1 MSTLYTTDGSLVAVY
16 RTDGT
21 MVWGSPDGANPSEP
35 APPAE
40 PPKPPEGPL
49 MNVATRMAAANN
61 GAGPEGGASGTM
73 AATRHLL
80 AVDVDTVTVSWSST
94 YGYGFDTSGTYRAA
108 VAVNDGPVVPVTVDG
123 GQQTWRITKPLST
136 TPTVTTSDPVRVPA
150 YAGDTITVY
159 VWAVPDEAGKSI
171 SSDLIRRTP
180 GDLYGTG
187 DWGSALAG
195 LKPLTQYQ
203 SLGWAYRPARI
214 VSTSNLSSWLGVGD
228 SIIQGNWS
236 YVDQALD
243 MRGLPGVKSAQGG
256 EAHRYFPGR
265 WNERC
270 APHVPTAP
278 YMIDQYGVNSP
289 GKMPTAGL
297 GFWNHAKANGVT
309 YLVKTT
315 IAPTTSQGSPTMN
328 HADAQKDNA
337 WLRDGAPL
345 TADKTTALPTGTT
358 DATAVRCDVIR
369 PDGTIKK
376 GTGGHLIDAVSD
388 TAARIEASPGY
399 LSDEAAAV
407 IGGDKLH
414 PSAAVHAMLAERLAR
429 DLEILG
435 F

>member
-1 MSTLYTTDGSLVAVY
+1 
-16 RTDGT
+16 
-21 MVWGSPDGANPSEP
+21 
-35 APPAE
+35 
-40 PPKPPEGPL
+40 

-61 GAGPEGGASGTM
+61 GARPEGGTSGTM

-171 SSDLIRRTP
+171 SSDLILRTP

-187 DWGSALAG
+187 DWESALSG
-195 LKPLTQYQ
+195 LKPTAQMG
-203 SLGWAYRPARI
+203 GWSYRPARI

-228 SIIQGNWS
+228 SIIQGRWS

-256 EAHRYFPGR
+256 EAHVYFPGR

-270 APHVPTAP
+270 AQHVPTAP

-315 IAPTTSQGSPTMN
+315 IAPTTSQGAPTMN

-345 TADKTTALPTGTT
+345 TADKKTALETGTT
-358 DATAVRCDVIR
+358 DPTAVRCDVIR
-369 PDGTIKK
+369 PDGTIKR

-388 TAARIEASPGY
+388 TAARIESSPGY
-399 LSDEAAAV
+399 VSDEAAAV

>member
-1 MSTLYTTDGSLVAVY
+1 
-16 RTDGT
+16 
-21 MVWGSPDGANPSEP
+21 
-35 APPAE
+35 
-40 PPKPPEGPL
+40 

-61 GAGPEGGASGTM
+61 GTQPEGGTSGTM
-73 AATRHLL
+73 SATRHLL

-123 GQQTWRITKPLST
+123 GQQTWRITKPLPSI
-136 TPTVTTSDPVRVPA
+136 PTVTTSDPVRAPA
-150 YAGDTITVY
+150 YAGDAITVY
-159 VWAVPDEAGKSI
+159 VWATPDEAGKSI
-171 SSDLIRRTP
+171 SADLIRRTP

-195 LKPLTQYQ
+195 LKPPTQHQ
-203 SLGWAYRPARI
+203 MGGWAYRPARI

-228 SIIQGNWS
+228 SILQGNWS
-236 YVDQALD
+236 YVDRALD

-256 EAHRYFPGR
+256 EAHMYFPGR

-270 APHVPTAP
+270 GQHVSTAP
-278 YMIDQYGVNSP
+278 YMIDQYGVN
-289 GKMPTAGL
+289 GAGNMPTAGL
-297 GFWNHAKANGVT
+297 AFWNHAKANGVT

-315 IAPTTSQGSPTMN
+315 IAPTTAPGATTLDRPG
-328 HADAQKDNA
+328 AQTDNA

-345 TADKTTALPTGTT
+345 AADKKTALETGTT
-358 DATAVRCDVIR
+358 DPTAVRCDVIR

-376 GTGGHLIDAVSD
+376 GTGGHPVNAVSD
-388 TAARIEASPGY
+388 TAARIESSPGY
-399 LSDEAAAV
+399 LTDEAMAV
-407 IGGDKLH
+407 IGTDKLH